1 MKSYMKPAQAQARS
15 TQIKEAD
22 ILHSLGSGVA
32 VISDTHDLAYCN
44 DTFAHWFDVPRELF
58 VGHPISEMVEAVKS
72 RFLPPDAAHECFRLE
87 NSDAAVSREYTVRF
101 SDEARTL
108 RQDTTAWRDEAGK
121 LRGHV
126 FAFHDITHEKA
137 IDRMKTEFIAVA
149 SHELRTPMTSIKGA
163 IDLVLSG
170 FAGQI
175 GTETQELLEIAHKS
189 CDRLIRLI
197 NDILD
202 LAKIEARQIKLTKV
216 LLDLK
221 DPVERSIRGV
231 KSYGDQ
237 VGVKI
242 SMVAPDDLPHVEVD
256 KDRIEQVVTNLLS
269 NAIKFSPEAG
279 VIEVRLQ
286 REDDAIVC
294 RVIDHGCGIAEPDIE
309 KVFGKFQQVGNSARK
324 GGTGLGLAIAQALVQ
339 EHGGRIW
346 VESKVDEGSQFIF
359 RLPLPGA

>member
-1 MKSYMKPAQAQARS
+1 MKTGQAVS
-15 TQIKEAD
+15 TQIIESD

-32 VISDTHDLAYCN
+32 VINEAHDLVYCN
-44 DTFAHWFDVPRELF
+44 DLFAHWFDVPRELF
-58 VGHPISEMVEAVKS
+58 VGHPVTEMVEAVKS
-72 RFLPPDAAHECFRLE
+72 RFLPPDAAHECFRVE
-87 NSDAAVSREYTVRF
+87 PGDAVVSREYTLRF
-101 SDEARTL
+101 HDHARTL
-108 RQDTTAWRDEAGK
+108 RQDATIWRDSAGK
-121 LRGHV
+121 QRGFV
-126 FAFHDITHEKA
+126 FAFHDITREKA
-137 IDRMKTEFIAVA
+137 IDRMKTEFISVA
-149 SHELRTPMTSIKGA
+149 SHELRTPMTSIKGS

-170 FAGQI
+170 FAGPI

-202 LAKIEARQIKLTKV
+202 LAKIEAGQIKLTKTP
-216 LLDLK
+216 LDLK

-242 SMVAPDDLPHVEVD
+242 VMVAPDDLPKIEAD

-269 NAIKFSPEAG
+269 NAIKFSPEG
-279 VIEVRLQ
+279 GLIEVRLHL
-286 REDDAIVC
+286 DDGALVC
-294 RVIDHGCGIAEPDIE
+294 RVVDQGCGISEQDLD
-309 KVFGKFQQVGNSARK
+309 KVFGKFQQVGESPRK

-346 VESKVDEGSQFIF
+346 VESKVDQGSQFIF
-359 RLPLPGA
+359 RLPLPSP